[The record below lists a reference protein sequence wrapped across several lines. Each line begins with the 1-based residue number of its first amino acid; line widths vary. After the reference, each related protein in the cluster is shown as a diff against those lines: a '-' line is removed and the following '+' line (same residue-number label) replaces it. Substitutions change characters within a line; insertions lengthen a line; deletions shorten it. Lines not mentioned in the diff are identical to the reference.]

1 MHELEEIRLL
11 QKRANFNVLDYVI
24 TKETEFFDIIDVEE
38 LTDLLKTKIGMEI
51 IHKGIIFDF
60 VEKFSIQ
67 QAILSARLEIEGH
80 NRPLK
85 KRIKR

>member
-1 MHELEEIRLL
+1 MHELEEIKLL

-24 TKETEFFDIIDVEE
+24 KKETEFFDIIDVEE
-38 LTDLLKTKIGMEI
+38 LTDLLKAKIGMEI

-60 VEKFSIQ
+60 VENFSIQ
-67 QAILSARLEIEGH
+67 QAILSARLKIEGL

-85 KRIKR
+85 KN